1 MIKDYYYYYY
11 CYCYFNLFYYVIFLN
26 LLAPPDPP
34 NNIVIKSV
42 TAYSIFI
49 QWSKG
54 AFDGNSP
61 ITNYSV
67 EYHKGLNWSSPI
79 FTGKLLK
86 ANITK
91 LSPFTN
97 YSFRVC
103 SRNNIGIA
111 CTKAHGTTNESG
123 KYTVFFCSTC

>member
-1 MIKDYYYYYY
+1 M
-11 CYCYFNLFYYVIFLN
+11 FFFN

-34 NNIVIKSV
+34 NSIVIGNV

-67 EYHKGLNWSSPI
+67 EYHKGVNWSSPI
-79 FTGKLLK
+79 FAGKSLK

-97 YSFRVC
+97 YTFRVC
-103 SRNNIGIA
+103 SRNNIGIT
-111 CTKAHGTTNESG
+111 CTMAHGTTKESG
-123 KYTVFFCSTC
+123 TYTGLFCSTC